1 MHYYVLTLF
10 PEMITNACGESILGR
25 ASQKGLISV
34 EAINIRDYST
44 DKHNR
49 VDDYPYGGGAGM
61 VMQPMPVYDAWK
73 DLTERIG
80 KKPRV
85 LFMTPQGKPFSQ
97 KLAEEYAKEEDLIFL
112 CGHYEGIDQRV
123 LDLIVTDEVSAG
135 DFVLTGGELPAMMMI
150 DCISRLVPG
159 VLNNEAS
166 AQDESFEGN
175 LLEYP
180 QYTKPAVWRD
190 RAVPD
195 VLLSGH
201 HANVEKWRREQMI
214 IRTADKRP
222 DMIEKADLT
231 DKEKKFLEEYLKS
244 KNEI

>member
-1 MHYYVLTLF
+1 MRGIFVDCKKYENALKEDTELWNIKILGAFSQNKIQNPVRDNYAVIGFSECDDEDGLLSEKLCRGIKRKIHIKAYSCENGDSGEVIEVLSRICKKLKSLF
-10 PEMITNACGESILGR
+10 PAL
-25 ASQKGLISV
+25 
-34 EAINIRDYST
+34 
-44 DKHNR
+44 
-49 VDDYPYGGGAGM
+49 
-61 VMQPMPVYDAWK
+61 
-73 DLTERIG
+73 
-80 KKPRV
+80 V
-85 LFMTPQGKPFSQ
+85 LADS
-97 KLAEEYAKEEDLIFL
+97 L
-112 CGHYEGIDQRV
+112 
-123 LDLIVTDEVSAG
+123 
-135 DFVLTGGELPAMMMI
+135 
-150 DCISRLVPG
+150 SRLAPG
-159 VLNNEAS
+159 VLS
-166 AQDESFEGN
+166 DDECFEEESHYNG

-244 KNEI
+244 KNEIMTDNENLSS